1 MLHADHGKIPGDI
14 NGGYFTQLPLALLL
28 LKDLPGET
36 LR

>member
-1 MLHADHGKIPGDI
+1 MCHLRIMEIPGDI